1 MEVEKESQ
9 TEASAGS
16 AEATPIFFT
25 PRFQRTTRERFDALG
40 LWGLPQE
47 FRKVRTPA
55 SWWAADRERL
65 LAVVH
70 TGSNKWD
77 VRVTL
82 LMRDAANRYRPVSHS
97 PALPTVRF
105 AEDAIAGHLGA
116 EALAGTF
123 SHATAGPPTGVD
135 LFAPLVPEERTAP
148 EFRYLRDGINQSAAR
163 DLLRSLQPWV
173 VDLDGNL
180 VKDFQS
186 TGYSARIWE
195 IYLRFAFAE
204 MNLMVTNDHDVP
216 DFELVSGDHRLFV
229 EATTVNASGGGLGAG
244 LRRGAPPPRPD
255 DIMNHLEEVMPL
267 RFGSPLHT
275 KMGKRYW
282 NKDHVKGHP
291 FVLAIA
297 DFHDAASMT
306 WSHAALPIYL
316 YGRSAEMVIG
326 PNGEPVGVEKILS
339 GFERK
344 AETLKPFFEQD
355 GTENVS
361 AILSSNAGTIS
372 KFNRM
377 GARAGFGDRYVSL
390 HRYGARHVPGSDAY
404 EPLPF
409 AEDVESGTSEE
420 GWSDE
425 LAMFH
430 NPAAAVPVDATLF
443 PGIAHYHIVDGEA
456 VWFGPPG
463 RILYSSTMTVDGLG
477 REKAMKGLWPDEA
490 PAHGDAD
497 QGPEE
502 SRKL

>member
-1 MEVEKESQ
+1 MESGEEDGVE
-9 TEASAGS
+9 TGVDNAGK
-16 AEATPIFFT
+16 TPRIT

-47 FRKVRTPA
+47 FRDARTPA

-70 TGSNKWD
+70 TGSKKWD

-82 LMRDAANRYRPVSHS
+82 LMRDALNRYRPVRHS
-97 PALPTVRF
+97 PALPTVRY
-105 AEDAIAGHLGA
+105 AEDAISGPMGTD
-116 EALAGTF
+116 ALAATF
-123 SHATAGPPTGVD
+123 DHTTSGPPAGVD
-135 LFAPLVPEERTAP
+135 LFAERVPQERTAP
-148 EFRYLRDGINQSAAR
+148 EFRYLRDGVNQSAAR
-163 DLLRSLQPWV
+163 DLLRALQPWV

-204 MNLMVTNDHDVP
+204 MNLEIASDHHVP
-216 DFELVSGDHRLFV
+216 DFELLRGDQRVFV
-229 EATTVNASGGGLGAG
+229 EATTVNASGGGPGAG
-244 LRRGAPPPRPD
+244 LRRGAPPTRPD
-255 DIMNHLEEVMPL
+255 DLMKHLEETMPL

-275 KMGKRYW
+275 KMSKRYW
-282 NKDHVKGHP
+282 DQPHVKGHP
-291 FVLAIA
+291 LVFAIA
-297 DFHDAASMT
+297 DFHDSASMT
-306 WSHAALPIYL
+306 WSHSALPIYL
-316 YGRSAEMVIG
+316 YGRSAELVTG
-326 PNGEPVGVEKILS
+326 PDGEPVGVEKFLS

-344 AETLKPFFEQD
+344 TEVLKPFFEQD

-377 GARAGFGDRYVSL
+377 GARAGFGDRHVSL
-390 HRYGARHVPGSDAY
+390 YRYGARHVPGPDAY

-409 AEDVESGTSEE
+409 AKDVEAGMSEE

-430 NPAAAVPVDATLF
+430 NPRAIVRVDEAVF
-443 PGIAHYHIVDGEA
+443 PGIAHYHMVDGEA

-463 RILYSSTMTVDGLG
+463 RILYSSTMTVDRLG
-477 REKAMKGLWPDEA
+477 REKAMKGLWPSDTSDQENDEE
-490 PAHGDAD
+490 
-497 QGPEE
+497 GP
-502 SRKL
+502 